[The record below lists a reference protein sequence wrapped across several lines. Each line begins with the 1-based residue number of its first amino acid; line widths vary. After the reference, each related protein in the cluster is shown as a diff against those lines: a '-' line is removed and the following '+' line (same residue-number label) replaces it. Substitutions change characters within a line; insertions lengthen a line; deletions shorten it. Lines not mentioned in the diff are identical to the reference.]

1 MLVIYHQCSLCRKML
16 DYNTAYLRAASIVI
30 TCPRCETINVVK
42 PDIPCESYLGC
53 TNRAT
58 RLFLTGGLILPTYS
72 KALCEQHLG
81 EKGWFYSEATPPI
94 KESREQRV
102 SRRAGTAAIIV
113 GIAASL
119 LTLPQL
125 GEIWKPSGAQTTGER
140 LAWAAFTIILWVLF
154 FWFRRIR
161 TAPSPRRPPSRAFL
175 LIFL

>member
-1 MLVIYHQCSLCRKML
+1 MKLRDPPLIWATVICRKDPSVFDGL
-16 DYNTAYLRAASIVI
+16 YRRYT
-30 TCPRCETINVVK
+30 RCRRN
-42 PDIPCESYLGC
+42 D
-53 TNRAT
+53 
-58 RLFLTGGLILPTYS
+58 GGSEVNDALPTYS

-161 TAPSPRRPPSRAFL
+161 TAPSPRGRAARAFIRIVL
-175 LIFL
+175 G